1 MLGIGDRHVSNILMD
16 NSTGEVVHIDF
27 GVAFEQVSALQ
38 RRSAAPRLTRTLCQG
53 RLLPVPELVPFRLT
67 RDIIDGMGMAG
78 TEGVYRR
85 CCEETLRV
93 LREGADVVKTVLEVF
108 RYDPLWAW

>member
-1 MLGIGDRHVSNILMD
+1 M
-16 NSTGEVVHIDF
+16 
-27 GVAFEQVSALQ
+27 
-38 RRSAAPRLTRTLCQG
+38 
-53 RLLPVPELVPFRLT
+53 PELVPFRLT